1 MAAGFPNHKLSMTRL
16 SWACLVFFVVY
27 VGIHFILNVTAQGT
41 APPPSFRALLEQY
54 ASIIFSKKMMV
65 NLAGPITISICSSLL
80 LFSFGTF
87 LIHGIEHIS
96 VSEPSAFIRAFMIFI
111 YGQVAVQITGHME
124 IYILNSSSDLSGIPW
139 YGYLAVA
146 TSYPIAF
153 FFLFLL
159 ENYSARVFGA
169 LKHQLPASELPHA
182 SNAQRFALITMISIA
197 VLVLKPL
204 VLFAGG
210 TESKFGVTLIT
221 LIGELVLAVY
231 VVRRAAAQSHRKA
244 AA

>member
-1 MAAGFPNHKLSMTRL
+1 MAAEFPNHKLSMTRL

-41 APPPSFRALLEQY
+41 APPPSFCALLEQY

-146 TSYPIAF
+146 PSYPIAF

-159 ENYSARVFGA
+159 ENYSARVFSA

-182 SNAQRFALITMISIA
+182 SNARHFALITVISIA
-197 VLVLKPL
+197 ILVLKPL
-204 VLFAGG
+204 VLLVSG
-210 TESKFGVTLIT
+210 TESKFGVTLVT
-221 LIGELVLAVY
+221 LLLELALVVY
-231 VVRRAAAQSHRKA
+231 VVGRAAAQSHRKA